1 MRALRATS
9 DKASLGPQAAPMDVY
24 PLSDAPVLYN
34 EMTKEEQEREGAWAR
49 AQRDAKGLHKKRVE
63 EGGRAPHPPRV
74 APTRERHV
82 PREVIPA
89 REVRR
94 SRSSV
99 GRHVPEQPVRLRSI
113 DPEWEYVDVEPEP
126 VRPVR
131 RHMPPPEPPSPPRG
145 RSGPPPRVGEGP
157 SEDGGGK
164 AAKQLTINI
173 TL

>member
-1 MRALRATS
+1 
-9 DKASLGPQAAPMDVY
+9 MDVY

-74 APTRERHV
+74 A
-82 PREVIPA
+82 A